1 MPLSAS
7 HHEAEADYLGSSSLG
22 HPIIELFI
30 FIHRKEDVNPKA
42 NFFFGL
48 NILVSKKECLGNP
61 KFKREV
67 NKI

>member
-30 FIHRKEDVNPKA
+30 FIHRKEDVDPKA
-42 NFFFGL
+42 LFFVLTFWFSRKNVLVIRNL
-48 NILVSKKECLGNP
+48 NE
-61 KFKREV
+61 R
-67 NKI
+67 